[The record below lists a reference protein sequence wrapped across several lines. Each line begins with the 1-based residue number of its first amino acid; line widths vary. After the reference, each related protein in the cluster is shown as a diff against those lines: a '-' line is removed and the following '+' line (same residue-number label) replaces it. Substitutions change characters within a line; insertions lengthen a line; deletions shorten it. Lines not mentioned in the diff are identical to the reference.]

1 MIMNDLRRSY
11 GQPELL
17 MDEDLNEKA
26 LTKVLEVVNGDPPTI
41 FPNTEEVRIKVNSL
55 YHFESIITRL
65 PHYIRM
71 MIDERWKNVG
81 IGIHPN

>member
-11 GQPELL
+11 GQPELI

-41 FPNTEEVRIKVNSL
+41 FPNTE
-55 YHFESIITRL
+55 
-65 PHYIRM
+65 
-71 MIDERWKNVG
+71 
-81 IGIHPN
+81 